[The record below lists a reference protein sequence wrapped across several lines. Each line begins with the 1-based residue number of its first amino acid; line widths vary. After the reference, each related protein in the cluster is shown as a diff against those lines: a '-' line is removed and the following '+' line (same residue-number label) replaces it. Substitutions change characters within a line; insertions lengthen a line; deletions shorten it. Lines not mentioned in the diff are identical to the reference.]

1 MSSVLLLLSPR
12 SPAGP
17 DAETPP
23 EPRGV
28 GLGSTPSK
36 VGGIGLAQ
44 GLGAIANGCKELLVA
59 WRGAGRGVRREATV
73 ARRHWLEPREAEAG
87 K

>member
-12 SPAGP
+12 LPAGP

-36 VGGIGLAQ
+36 VGGIGQ
-44 GLGAIANGCKELLVA
+44 GLGITGCKEWLVA
-59 WRGAGRGVRREATV
+59 CRGAGRGGRREATV

>member
-1 MSSVLLLLSPR
+1 MNYPVWGL
-12 SPAGP
+12 PAGT

-23 EPRGV
+23 EPRAA

-36 VGGIGLAQ
+36 VGGIRFGQ
-44 GLGAIANGCKELLVA
+44 GLGVIGCKELLVA

>member
-1 MSSVLLLLSPR
+1 MSSVLLLLLSLR
-12 SPAGP
+12 LPAGP

-36 VGGIGLAQ
+36 VGGIGQ
-44 GLGAIANGCKELLVA
+44 GLGAIGCKELLVA